1 VVLLYVWEIQVPRA
15 KLRFEVFFK
24 KFHPKIN
31 LTTLFLTK
39 IYTLNTIK
47 PFSGHKNRPLGLK
60 QQNLKNLSEVAGLR
74 NLNFKILSMRY
85 IKLAQMTPGARISA
99 F

>member
-1 VVLLYVWEIQVPRA
+1 L
-15 KLRFEVFFK
+15 FK
-24 KFHPKIN
+24 KFHPRTN

-39 IYTLNTIK
+39 TYILNTIK
-47 PFSGHKNRPLGLK
+47 PFSGHKNWPLGLK
-60 QQNLKNLSEVAGLR
+60 QQNLKNLFEVATLR
-74 NLNFKILSMRY
+74 NLNFKILSIRY